1 MVTILHIG
9 KNMEFIILLHGIYSV
24 LGNYLVE
31 LETGWMMLMRPEG
44 FGVIFWEDLE
54 RQVEGFGRG

>member
-9 KNMEFIILLHGIYSV
+9 KNMEFIILLRGIYSV